1 MKTIS
6 QNDKTLK
13 EVQLGASAKRSYS
26 HSTKIVTIHADSQ
39 RGAAMESAEDGSY
52 SSSSMSNENDY
63 IKNWA
68 PETLVTMS
76 HAKVQPWCED
86 SCQNSSFTQ
95 PSFSWSTLDE
105 SLSPSTLPSTAHS
118 LMTLSFVVRSPLT
131 ISSHTRRPYTAS
143 AGTDSPF
150 TGLSGTRSPFT
161 ESSGFQTY
169 LSMSVDERSEAS
181 SVHSSR
187 DDDDFEDLDSFTGHH
202 VLSDALLVLN
212 KDPFYGIF
220 DFGGSRLPRPVVMQD
235 IYPNRLSVSRVPP
248 TSPRISS
255 MHVPVNALFPK
266 SVKSDDILLLTSG
279 LPKEASAYTEMG
291 EGTAGWKAYFNVQ
304 MYPWMKED
312 DKPGNNHENP
322 DTSQPKAFHT
332 EQPDNAPTPVG
343 VSAVAKMNSKDFYT
357 VVSTVTILK
366 PMELLEILIHMF
378 SCAGSANDS
387 DDDSDFSV
395 FDREPEDDSS
405 YESMPKPIM
414 PEPMRLKK
422 KGKCATLSRDKD
434 GRDDL
439 DALVMAMDGEQCPLG
454 ISPRETMEDDFNVSP
469 AFIVETQLRLFEQ
482 MKRKNQEARRLE
494 QRQKAV
500 SAPQL
505 SFRQLSPTTAF
516 SRVSRSANDQA
527 NPEHM
532 HKHEHEVPLN
542 VSSSSDLSAPT
553 EIESQ
558 VKETLELTESPADSP
573 APDKMRKAEELVDDI
588 LDALADDIILRRPST
603 PINERQHFLDH
614 RREMYLNL
622 KATSEVSPSSDE
634 EIALRTSLSSFEAMS
649 KHIVLDFS
657 FADDDC
663 QVCRQ
668 SQSWHSRTNELPI
681 PFEHEPTYEKRSHS
695 CREKRTVTDTLSA
708 DDSST
713 LPIEQENDIVAARR
727 RVLLERRAALQ
738 ARQNGLACATSSST
752 AASLVIPAPKP
763 LNPPRQVNTI
773 LSGKNT
779 APTPD
784 ALPRVSSGP
793 CLMETSGKI
802 LAMKNALM
810 RRNEKEK
817 EPTVLSVIPS
827 MSSANT
833 ASALDS
839 RAMGSRQTLNRHGK
853 LNQLRK
859 VRGANA
865 TKAFSLNSTSSP
877 HPKSQA
883 VRLR

>member
-1 MKTIS
+1 MKTIG
-6 QNDKTLK
+6 QNVKTLK
-13 EVQLGASAKRSYS
+13 EVQLGTNAKREYS
-26 HSTKIVTIHADSQ
+26 HSTKIATVHADSQ
-39 RGAAMESAEDGSY
+39 RGADLESAEDGSY
-52 SSSSMSNENDY
+52 STTSNENDY

-68 PETLVTMS
+68 PETLITMNHS
-76 HAKVQPWCED
+76 RIQPWCED

-95 PSFSWSTLDE
+95 ASFSWSTLDE
-105 SLSPSTLPSTAHS
+105 CPSPITLPSTAQS

-131 ISSHTRRPYTAS
+131 VSSYTRRPHTAS

-161 ESSGFQTY
+161 ESSGFRTY
-169 LSMSVDERSEAS
+169 LSMSVDARSETS
-181 SVHSSR
+181 SVRSSR
-187 DDDDFEDLDSFTGHH
+187 DDDDFEDGDSFSDHH

-220 DFGGSRLPRPVVMQD
+220 DFGGSRVPRPVVMQD
-235 IYPNRLSVSRVPP
+235 IYPNRLSVCRVPT

-255 MHVPVNALFPK
+255 MHIPVNALFPK

-279 LPKEASAYTEMG
+279 FPKVESTYTEVG
-291 EGTAGWKAYFNVQ
+291 NGRAGWKAYFNIQ
-304 MYPWMKED
+304 MYPWMKKDKLGPKHEEQGANQPNGFHPEEPD
-312 DKPGNNHENP
+312 D
-322 DTSQPKAFHT
+322 
-332 EQPDNAPTPVG
+332 APTPVG
-343 VSAVAKMNSKDFYT
+343 VSAVAKMNSKDFYAL
-357 VVSTVTILK
+357 VSTVTILK

-378 SCAGSANDS
+378 SCTGSANDS

-405 YESMPKPIM
+405 YESMPKPII

-422 KGKCATLSRDKD
+422 KGKCATHSRD
-434 GRDDL
+434 RDDL
-439 DALVMAMDGEQCPLG
+439 DALVMAMDDEQCPLG
-454 ISPRETMEDDFNVSP
+454 ISPRETVEDEFDVSP

-494 QRQKAV
+494 QRKKAV
-500 SAPQL
+500 SAPML
-505 SFRQLSPTTAF
+505 SFGQLSPTTAF
-516 SRVSRSANDQA
+516 SRVSRSAMDQA
-527 NPEHM
+527 NQEHR
-532 HKHEHEVPLN
+532 HKHEQEHEVPLN
-542 VSSSSDLSAPT
+542 VSSSSDLSTPRA
-553 EIESQ
+553 IECQ
-558 VKETLELTESPADSP
+558 VKETFESTESLADPPAS
-573 APDKMRKAEELVDDI
+573 DKVSKVEELCDDI

-614 RREMYLNL
+614 RRQMYLNL
-622 KATSEVSPSSDE
+622 KATSEATPSSDE
-634 EIALRTSLSSFEAMS
+634 EMALRTSLSSFETVS

-657 FADDDC
+657 FADEDC
-663 QVCRQ
+663 HVCRQ
-668 SQSWHSRTNELPI
+668 SQSWHTRTNESPI
-681 PFEHEPTYEKRSHS
+681 LFERDEPTYEKRSHS
-695 CREKRTVTDTLSA
+695 CREERTRTDALST

-738 ARQNGLACATSSST
+738 ARQNGLACATSST
-752 AASLVIPAPKP
+752 AASLVIPAPEP
-763 LNPPRQVNTI
+763 LNTARRVNTKN
-773 LSGKNT
+773 SGKNT
-779 APTPD
+779 APKPA

-833 ASALDS
+833 ASAVDS

-853 LNQLRK
+853 LSQLRK

-865 TKAFSLNSTSSP
+865 TKAFSLTSTASP
-877 HPKSQA
+877 DPESQA
-883 VRLR
+883 ARLR